1 MNITKFSRDRM
12 MLRATAWSV
21 PREYFDPL
29 FNYLV
34 HGFEPGSFWTAVL
47 CNDFMGAIQRS
58 HPGNTIEALKRTVGW
73 IQDAF
78 PPGSYGD
85 YSRIKQWMDL
95 EPHQRR
101 MALEECRL
109 IYTEQEEIIKGLRGD
124 LSTEPIMY

>member
-1 MNITKFSRDRM
+1 M
-12 MLRATAWSV
+12 RAMQ
-21 PREYFDPL
+21 
-29 FNYLV
+29 
-34 HGFEPGSFWTAVL
+34 H
-47 CNDFMGAIQRS
+47 S
-58 HPGNTIEALKRTVGW
+58 HPSNTIEALKSTVGW
-73 IQDAF
+73 IQDSF

-109 IYTEQEEIIKGLRGD
+109 IYTEQEEVIKGLRGD